1 MDIQTLIDEYA
12 AWLRSEITFQQVG
25 EYYEI
30 TAPYLDSAN
39 DYLQI
44 YVRQEGDEILFSDDG
59 MTIRNLEMNG
69 FQFTPMRTKYLKRI
83 LMQYGVSEH
92 RCELVAKAP
101 RKDFAQKKHLF
112 IQAMLRVDD
121 MFALSKPK
129 VASLFLDDVQ
139 DFFSEKGIY
148 CAENVQFTGMSG
160 FSHNY
165 DFLFQ
170 RNRTQPERL
179 CQAVNNPNKSS
190 MGNILFAWN
199 DTKPARRVDS
209 QLIVILNDQNGI
221 AKGIEDAFGRY
232 DAKVVRWS
240 ERDKAENLSLL
251 SAS

>member
-1 MDIQTLIDEYA
+1 
-12 AWLRSEITFQQVG
+12 
-25 EYYEI
+25 
-30 TAPYLDSAN
+30 
-39 DYLQI
+39 
-44 YVRQEGDEILFSDDG
+44 
-59 MTIRNLEMNG
+59 
-69 FQFTPMRTKYLKRI
+69 
-83 LMQYGVSEH
+83 
-92 RCELVAKAP
+92 
-101 RKDFAQKKHLF
+101 
-112 IQAMLRVDD
+112 MLRVDD

-221 AKGIEDAFGRY
+221 AKGIEDAFGRSSGGANGIKQRIY
-232 DAKVVRWS
+232 LCSLLLELEETESKKS
-240 ERDKAENLSLL
+240 NLSFKMGWIF
-251 SAS
+251 SHKRTQTSGERTNCPSSSSR